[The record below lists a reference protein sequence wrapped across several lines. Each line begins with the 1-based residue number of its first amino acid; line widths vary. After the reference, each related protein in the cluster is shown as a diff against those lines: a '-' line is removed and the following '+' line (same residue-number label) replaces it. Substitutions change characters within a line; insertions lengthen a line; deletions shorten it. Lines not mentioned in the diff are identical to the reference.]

1 MCSFNRGWS
10 PESNE
15 IFYSLP
21 TFILKTSFQLLIQQ
35 DLKQLT
41 SYLVP
46 PRLISQS
53 LAPMILPT
61 SIILFQHQQTETDLA
76 QPIFY
81 SSIIVRG
88 PDHNNIYPD
97 SSHWKS
103 CNIRSTLVALWP
115 LEKPL
120 LYWLVNLRITK
131 HFVLVRVR
139 WGLNIN
145 LIIISITFIPQLLAT
160 PPVRHIRLTPALKD
174 TSDAIIQE
182 FTHQ

>member
-1 MCSFNRGWS
+1 M
-10 PESNE
+10 
-15 IFYSLP
+15 
-21 TFILKTSFQLLIQQ
+21 KVDIQQ

-46 PRLISQS
+46 PRLISPS
-53 LAPMILPT
+53 LVPMILPT
-61 SIILFQHQQTETDLA
+61 YIILFQHQQTETGLA

-88 PDHNNIYPD
+88 PDHNNIYPY
-97 SSHWKS
+97 SSQWKS

-115 LEKPL
+115 LEKPV
-120 LYWLVNLRITK
+120 LYWLVNLRIAK

-145 LIIISITFIPQLLAT
+145 LIIISIIISPIVGYAHGAPHKTHTSAEGHLW
-160 PPVRHIRLTPALKD
+160 RHYTGVYSSI
-174 TSDAIIQE
+174 SHE
-182 FTHQ
+182 